1 MGKKQVKNRYGVQT
15 GDIFNWH
22 SLHEDFGGYSFYQ
35 VVALRG
41 ETQVAV
47 REINQKVIAFDGHC
61 HKGVAPLPDDWASDE
76 ILVRKVLKGNGTC
89 GASIKITSNW
99 LGYAYLDKSEI
110 YWGFD
115 GGPGYSYRLQTYHP
129 EIAGQLNSQNGSG
142 VFAVDR
148 PFEHINDDC
157 RAVIRYTDGR
167 EQEVILK
174 ELMHWGEEKQ
184 KRNF

>member
-61 HKGVAPLPDDWASDE
+61 HKGVAPLPDDWHCFRTDSFP
-76 ILVRKVLKGNGTC
+76 C
-89 GASIKITSNW
+89 Q
-99 LGYAYLDKSEI
+99 YFAYSAYD
-110 YWGFD
+110 
-115 GGPGYSYRLQTYHP
+115 
-129 EIAGQLNSQNGSG
+129 
-142 VFAVDR
+142 
-148 PFEHINDDC
+148 
-157 RAVIRYTDGR
+157 
-167 EQEVILK
+167 
-174 ELMHWGEEKQ
+174 
-184 KRNF
+184 